1 MPVGG
6 KLVLK
11 GGLRVKSSGV
21 GKPKKKKQVD
31 KEAGEDGKQEELS
44 EFCCQ

>member
-11 GGLRVKSSGV
+11 GGLCVKSSGV